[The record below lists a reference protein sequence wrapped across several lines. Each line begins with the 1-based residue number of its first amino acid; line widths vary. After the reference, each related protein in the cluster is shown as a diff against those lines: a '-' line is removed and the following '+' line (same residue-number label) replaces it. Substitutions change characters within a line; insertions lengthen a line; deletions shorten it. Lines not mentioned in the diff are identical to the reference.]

1 MKDRT
6 PTYVLITP
14 ARNEEEFL
22 ARTMESVIGQ
32 TVKPLRWVI
41 VSDGSTDR
49 TDEIASR
56 GAAEHEWIEFI
67 RMPDRQGRDFAGKVG
82 SFNAGVARV
91 KRLPYDII
99 GSLDADI
106 AFGPDYFEYLLGRFA
121 EDSQLGIAGTPF
133 DEGAGTYDFRFSSLD
148 HVSGACQLFRRACFE
163 QIGGYVPLEGGG
175 IDVVAV
181 LSARMAGW
189 RTRTFPDMRSIHLRP
204 MGSAN
209 HRLKLIANYKLGERG
224 YRLGF
229 HPLWQ
234 VFRSVYQLTRPP
246 YVTGG
251 VALAAG
257 YFSAMIR
264 RAKRPVSRELVEF
277 QRNDQMRRLRA
288 FVRGRVLGEPNVS
301 AHATAVARPPSGR
314 DS

>member
-1 MKDRT
+1 MTTAAHALR
-6 PTYVLITP
+6 YVLVTP
-14 ARNEEEFL
+14 ARNEAEYL
-22 ARTMESVIGQ
+22 GRTIESVVGQ

-49 TDEIASR
+49 TEEIAER
-56 GAAEHEWIEFI
+56 AAAEHSWIELV
-67 RMPDRQGRDFAGKVG
+67 RMPERRSRDFAGKVG
-82 SFNAGVARV
+82 AFNVGRAHVAH
-91 KRLPYDII
+91 LEYDVI

-106 AFGPDYFEYLLGRFA
+106 EFAPEYFKYLLDRFA
-121 EDSQLGIAGTPF
+121 EDPALGLAGTPF
-133 DEGAGTYDFRFSSLD
+133 DEGGKVYDYRFSSLD

-163 QIGGYVPLEGGG
+163 QIGGYQPLEGGG

-189 RTRTFPDMRSIHLRP
+189 RTQTFTEMRSIHLRP

-209 HRLKLIANYKLGERG
+209 HRVKVVAFFRLGERG

-234 VFRSVYQLTRPP
+234 VCRSIYQLTRRP

-251 VALAAG
+251 VALAVG
-257 YFSAMIR
+257 YFSAMTR
-264 RAKRPVSRELVEF
+264 RTKRPVSRELIEF
-277 QRNDQMRRLRA
+277 QRKDQMRRLRA
-288 FVRGRVLGEPNVS
+288 FVRQRVLG
-301 AHATAVARPPSGR
+301 HRI
-314 DS
+314 

>member
-1 MKDRT
+1 MTDRT
-6 PTYVLITP
+6 MTYVLITP
-14 ARNEEEFL
+14 ARNEDEFL
-22 ARTMESVIGQ
+22 ERTMESVIRQ
-32 TVKPLRWVI
+32 TMRPLRWVI

-56 GAAEHEWIEFI
+56 GAAEHEWIDFI
-67 RMPDRQGRDFAGKVG
+67 RIPDRQGRNFAGKVG
-82 SFNAGVARV
+82 SVNAGVARV
-91 KRLPYDII
+91 KHLEYDII

-106 AFGPDYFEYLLGRFA
+106 SFRPDYFEFLLGRFA
-121 EDSQLGIAGTPF
+121 QDPKLGIAGTPF
-133 DEGAGTYDFRFSSLD
+133 DEGGEIYDYRFSSLD

-189 RTRTFPDMRSIHLRP
+189 RTRTFPEIRSIHLRP

-209 HRLKLIANYKLGERG
+209 YRLKFIANFKLGERG

-234 VFRSVYQLTRPP
+234 VFRSAYQLTRPP
-246 YVTGG
+246 YISGG

-264 RAKRPVSRELVEF
+264 GARQPVSRELIEF
-277 QRNDQMRRLRA
+277 QRKDQMRRLRA
-288 FVRGRVLGEPNVS
+288 FLRGRILG
-301 AHATAVARPPSGR
+301 GR
-314 DS
+314 V